1 VLFGAA
7 SVVILIVY
15 LGYRSRQSIL
25 RPMPSKPTKLISQQ
39 PHLIAGVDEV
49 GRGPLA
55 GAVVAAA
62 VILNPK
68 KPITGLLDSKLLDE
82 SRREA
87 LDKQIRAKALAFCI
101 AEASVQEIDKLNIL
115 HASMLA
121 MKRAVEGLGMEPQ
134 LVLVDGNRLP
144 EIYYPAQAIVKG
156 DQRVQSIS
164 AASII
169 AKVCRDRQM
178 VALHQQHPQFGFDR
192 HKGYPTAQHRA
203 AIMQF
208 GVTPLHRQSFAP
220 VRNALLGQSNT
231 TVTAAAE
238 ELKKT
243 PKAKKSQMPNKRK
256 TKKTTKA

>member
-1 VLFGAA
+1 
-7 SVVILIVY
+7 VY
-15 LGYRSRQSIL
+15 LGNSIRQSIL
-25 RPMPSKPTKLISQQ
+25 RFMPATTTTSSAKQ

-68 KPITGLLDSKLLDE
+68 KPIDGLLDSKLLDE
-82 SRREA
+82 SKRES
-87 LDKQIRAKALAFCI
+87 LDKLIRRRAMAYCV
-101 AEASVQEIDKLNIL
+101 AEASVAEIDELNIL

-121 MKRAVEGLGMEPQ
+121 MKRAVEGLGLAPN
-134 LVLVDGNRLP
+134 LVLVDGNRCP
-144 EIYYPAQAIVKG
+144 AIDYPCQAIVKG
-156 DQRVQSIS
+156 DQHVQSIS

-169 AKVCRDRQM
+169 AKVARDRQM
-178 VALHQQHPQFGFDR
+178 VELHQKHPEFGFDR

-220 VRNALLGQSNT
+220 VRNALML
-231 TVTAAAE
+231 
-238 ELKKT
+238 
-243 PKAKKSQMPNKRK
+243 NKEP
-256 TKKTTKA
+256 TKA

>member
-1 VLFGAA
+1 
-7 SVVILIVY
+7 
-15 LGYRSRQSIL
+15 
-25 RPMPSKPTKLISQQ
+25 MPSTRTSQNSRQ

-68 KPITGLLDSKLLDE
+68 KPIAGLLDSKMLDE
-82 SRREA
+82 PRREA
-87 LDKQIRAKALAFCI
+87 LDVIIRRQALAYCI
-101 AEASVQEIDKLNIL
+101 AEASVEEIDELNIL

-121 MKRAVEGLGMEPQ
+121 MKRAVEGLRLEPN
-134 LVLVDGNRLP
+134 LVLVDGNRCP
-144 EIYYPAQAIVKG
+144 DIAYPAQAIVKG
-156 DQRVQSIS
+156 DQHVQSIS

-169 AKVCRDRQM
+169 AKVNRDRQM
-178 VALHQQHPQFGFDR
+178 VALHRKHPEFGFDR

-220 VRNALLGQSNT
+220 VRNALMSKKD
-231 TVTAAAE
+231 TA
-238 ELKKT
+238 
-243 PKAKKSQMPNKRK
+243 
-256 TKKTTKA
+256 

>member
-1 VLFGAA
+1 
-7 SVVILIVY
+7 
-15 LGYRSRQSIL
+15 
-25 RPMPSKPTKLISQQ
+25 MPVSSSTDKRRQ

-68 KPITGLLDSKLLDE
+68 KPIEGLLDSKLLDE
-82 SRREA
+82 AKRET
-87 LDKQIRAKALAFCI
+87 LDKLIRKRAMAYCI
-101 AEASVQEIDKLNIL
+101 AEASVAEIDQLNIL

-121 MKRAVEGLGMEPQ
+121 MKRAVEGLGLAPN
-134 LVLVDGNRLP
+134 LVLVDGNRCP
-144 EIYYPAQAIVKG
+144 AVDYPCQAIVKG
-156 DQRVQSIS
+156 DQHVQSIS

-169 AKVCRDRQM
+169 AKVARDRQM
-178 VALHQQHPQFGFDR
+178 VELHQKHPEFGFDR

-220 VRNALLGQSNT
+220 VRNALMVKKET
-231 TVTAAAE
+231 TEA
-238 ELKKT
+238 
-243 PKAKKSQMPNKRK
+243 
-256 TKKTTKA
+256 

>member
-1 VLFGAA
+1 
-7 SVVILIVY
+7 
-15 LGYRSRQSIL
+15 
-25 RPMPSKPTKLISQQ
+25 MPVSSSTDTCRQ

-68 KPITGLLDSKLLDE
+68 KPIEGLLDSKLLDE
-82 SRREA
+82 AKRES
-87 LDKQIRAKALAFCI
+87 LDKLIRKRAMAYCI
-101 AEASVQEIDKLNIL
+101 AEASVAEIDQLNIL

-121 MKRAVEGLGMEPQ
+121 MKRAVEGLGLAPN
-134 LVLVDGNRLP
+134 LVLVDGNRCP
-144 EIYYPAQAIVKG
+144 AVDYPCQAIVKG
-156 DQRVQSIS
+156 DQHVLSIS

-169 AKVCRDRQM
+169 AKVARDRQM
-178 VALHQQHPQFGFDR
+178 VELHQKHPEFGFDR

-220 VRNALLGQSNT
+220 VRNALMVKKET
-231 TVTAAAE
+231 TEA
-238 ELKKT
+238 
-243 PKAKKSQMPNKRK
+243 
-256 TKKTTKA
+256 

>member
-1 VLFGAA
+1 
-7 SVVILIVY
+7 
-15 LGYRSRQSIL
+15 
-25 RPMPSKPTKLISQQ
+25 MPVSLSTDKRRQ

-68 KPITGLLDSKLLDE
+68 KPIEGLLDSKLLDE
-82 SRREA
+82 AKRET
-87 LDKQIRAKALAFCI
+87 LDKLIRKRAMAYCI
-101 AEASVQEIDKLNIL
+101 AEASVAEIDQLNIL

-121 MKRAVEGLGMEPQ
+121 MKRAVEGLGLAPN
-134 LVLVDGNRLP
+134 LVLVDGNRCP
-144 EIYYPAQAIVKG
+144 AVDYPCQAIVKG
-156 DQRVQSIS
+156 DQHVQSIS

-169 AKVCRDRQM
+169 AKVARDRQM
-178 VALHQQHPQFGFDR
+178 VELHQKHPEFGFDR

-220 VRNALLGQSNT
+220 VRNALMVKKET
-231 TVTAAAE
+231 TEA
-238 ELKKT
+238 
-243 PKAKKSQMPNKRK
+243 
-256 TKKTTKA
+256 

>member
-1 VLFGAA
+1 MVTSSA
-7 SVVILIVY
+7 IQTT
-15 LGYRSRQSIL
+15 R
-25 RPMPSKPTKLISQQ
+25 Q

-68 KPITGLLDSKLLDE
+68 KPIAGLVDSKLIDE
-82 SRREA
+82 AKREE
-87 LDKQIRAKALAFCI
+87 LDKLIRRRALAYCI
-101 AEASVQEIDKLNIL
+101 AEASVEEIDTLNIL

-121 MKRAVEGLGMEPQ
+121 MKRAVEGLGVEPK
-134 LVLVDGNRLP
+134 LVLVDGNRCP
-144 EIYYPAQAIVKG
+144 DIAYPAQAIVKG
-156 DQRVQSIS
+156 DQHVQSIG

-169 AKVCRDRQM
+169 AKVNRDRQM
-178 VALHQQHPQFGFDR
+178 VELHQQHPEFGFDR

-220 VRNALLGQSNT
+220 VRNALMVKKNT
-231 TVTAAAE
+231 TQA
-238 ELKKT
+238 
-243 PKAKKSQMPNKRK
+243 
-256 TKKTTKA
+256 